1 MLPDLDTMWDFDRP
15 DASEAAFV
23 RLLPAARAAGDRDYL
38 GQLLTQIARAQG
50 LQMRFEEAWSTLEEA
65 LKAIDSEPSVAR
77 IRLSLERGRVLNS
90 SKRREEST
98 SHFRSAWDLARA
110 LHADWLAV
118 DAAHMLGIVEP
129 GDASIE
135 WNRTAIQAAEESSDP
150 KARRWLGSLYNNLGW
165 TYHER
170 GEDLT
175 ALDLFQRAL
184 AAREAEG
191 KKGPIEVARWCVARI
206 LRSIGRIDDALEAQR
221 RLLQERPTDGYVCE
235 EIGECL
241 LALGR
246 PEEARPHFAAAHA
259 ALQGDPWLAR
269 DEPERLERLRRLG
282 GLESAG
288 IPVPRST

>member
-1 MLPDLDTMWDFDRP
+1 MLPDLDSTWDFDRP
-15 DASEAAFV
+15 DVSEAGFV
-23 RLLPAARAAGDRDYL
+23 RLLPAARASGDRDYL

-50 LQMRFEEAWSTLEEA
+50 LQMKFGEAWNTLAEA
-65 LKAIDSEPSVAR
+65 EKAIGGEPCVAR

-90 SKRREEST
+90 SKRREESKP
-98 SHFRSAWDLARA
+98 HFRSAWDLARA
-110 LHADWLAV
+110 LHADGLAV

-135 WNRTAIQAAEESSDP
+135 WNRIAVQAAEESADP

-170 GEDLT
+170 GEETT

-184 AAREAEG
+184 AARESEG
-191 KKGPIEVARWCVARI
+191 KRGPIEVARWCVARI
-206 LRSIGRIDDALEAQR
+206 LRSLGRIDEALEAQR
-221 RLLQERPTDGYVCE
+221 RLFQERPADGYVSE

-241 LALGR
+241 LALDR
-246 PEEARPHFAAAHA
+246 PEEAKPHFAAAHA
-259 ALQGDPWLAR
+259 ALLGDPWLAR

-282 GLESAG
+282 GHEGAG
-288 IPVPRST
+288 FSVPRST